1 MSEEIPVEEPPSTE
15 PLVAKE
21 EPEMA
26 SMLYIVLPIVVAVG
40 AVIYFFLYIKGSK
53 KKKPSVEIDETL
65 ATNTVSLEDINYLA
79 SKLGPESTHMDVFM
93 AIASCPDSIKH
104 GLRAHEAKEKI
115 REERT
120 AQDKEEKK
128 SKKLAATTS
137 KNLFALDDDGWANDD
152 DDVDEETK
160 RKAALAKAADEQK
173 IKDQEQLN
181 KATGKSKLLL
191 EGIDEGV
198 IGQKWVENILAS
210 KEAWPPKDLCFLK
223 DEMFDYK
230 GKKVSAL
237 DHPGLRRN
245 ICMIMG
251 RINSLMLNTHPEL
264 CTLI

>member
-1 MSEEIPVEEPPSTE
+1 MSEEIPVEDPPSTE
-15 PLVAKE
+15 PLLAEE

-40 AVIYFFLYIKGSK
+40 AAIYFFLYIKGSE

-65 ATNTVSLEDINYLA
+65 TTNSVSLEDISYLA

-104 GLRAHEAKEKI
+104 GLRADEAKDKI
-115 REERT
+115 REERI
-120 AQDKEEKK
+120 ALDKEEEK
-128 SKKLAATTS
+128 SKKSAATSS
-137 KNLFALDDDGWANDD
+137 KNLYALDDDGWADEDD
-152 DDVDEETK
+152 DDDEEAK
-160 RKAALAKAADEQK
+160 RKAVLAKAAEEQK
-173 IKDQEQLN
+173 KNDKEQLN
-181 KATGKSKLLL
+181 KATGKVKLLL

-198 IGQKWVENILAS
+198 IGQKWVENALAS

-264 CTLI
+264 RT

>member
-1 MSEEIPVEEPPSTE
+1 M
-15 PLVAKE
+15 
-21 EPEMA
+21 
-26 SMLYIVLPIVVAVG
+26 
-40 AVIYFFLYIKGSK
+40 
-53 KKKPSVEIDETL
+53 
-65 ATNTVSLEDINYLA
+65 
-79 SKLGPESTHMDVFM
+79 
-93 AIASCPDSIKH
+93 
-104 GLRAHEAKEKI
+104 
-115 REERT
+115 
-120 AQDKEEKK
+120 
-128 SKKLAATTS
+128 
-137 KNLFALDDDGWANDD
+137 
-152 DDVDEETK
+152 DEETK

-173 IKDQEQLN
+173 KKDQEQLN
-181 KATGKSKLLL
+181 KATGKIKLLL

-264 CTLI
+264 CT